1 MSQQIE
7 ETLLQAIKKDDIK
20 ACDALMETTQCG
32 AYRLGRFPVLSLMYL
47 YKSRKLISAYESM
60 FLKTTNSVTLNEPA
74 EVSKKFSAKAGKCL
88 RLYFSE
94 VVSPLEMLLI
104 LDDTKRLKRV
114 YPTLNLSSAVKGR
127 LKSIY
132 FIKYSLNIKF
142 EGNEI
147 IIERRPLNYRE
158 KKKIAAVCISV
169 ILVIAIVISSSVISS
184 VFAPVRLDKY
194 YDLTSDET
202 FTLDQDFYVTK
213 NHSIEEFNCTI
224 VGNGH
229 KIVFDKGATIKNFNG
244 NISDVTIESAGEAV
258 FAFVSENA
266 KIENVTFNVIADI
279 STSEATAFVAT
290 TNYGVIENVTVNVSG
305 KINALAK
312 SDNVTEELTFGGV
325 VLQNYVRNNNV
336 VGTIKNCVVNYS
348 QFSLVGEASANAVF
362 GGVAGVNNGYLQDCK
377 VTGQIVA
384 DTFDIA
390 GVCSLNNGF
399 LSDNVNEAELY
410 QTSSNAGWN
419 PIVCGIVLR
428 NNFSVEDC
436 KNTGKISAISNSDIA
451 SQDSKAPTVSAAGIA
466 YLNNHTV
473 GGCKNVGAVT
483 AVGKGEAYVGGIS
496 AHSYAKITDCLSS
509 GEITVTADTVYAGG
523 ILGYSE
529 IHYTVTLTGYSFA
542 WGNTVNCISQG
553 KINVTSIGDGVA
565 SVGGIVGYVDE
576 VGIEL
581 LSGISYFGGEVKGC
595 YFVGELTSDVDYSG
609 NIVGVCAENIYEN
622 NSYNLNDGVDYYNFD
637 GNYYLEGSV
646 NAFGAKVTDD
656 KEHFSVEDKG
666 ATAAA
671 IEVIQNLEA
680 YKSILKKVN

>member
-1 MSQQIE
+1 M
-7 ETLLQAIKKDDIK
+7 
-20 ACDALMETTQCG
+20 
-32 AYRLGRFPVLSLMYL
+32 
-47 YKSRKLISAYESM
+47 
-60 FLKTTNSVTLNEPA
+60 
-74 EVSKKFSAKAGKCL
+74 
-88 RLYFSE
+88 
-94 VVSPLEMLLI
+94 
-104 LDDTKRLKRV
+104 
-114 YPTLNLSSAVKGR
+114 
-127 LKSIY
+127 
-132 FIKYSLNIKF
+132 
-142 EGNEI
+142 
-147 IIERRPLNYRE
+147 
-158 KKKIAAVCISV
+158 
-169 ILVIAIVISSSVISS
+169 
-184 VFAPVRLDKY
+184 
-194 YDLTSDET
+194 
-202 FTLDQDFYVTK
+202 
-213 NHSIEEFNCTI
+213 
-224 VGNGH
+224 
-229 KIVFDKGATIKNFNG
+229 
-244 NISDVTIESAGEAV
+244 
-258 FAFVSENA
+258 
-266 KIENVTFNVIADI
+266 
-279 STSEATAFVAT
+279 
-290 TNYGVIENVTVNVSG
+290 
-305 KINALAK
+305 
-312 SDNVTEELTFGGV
+312 
-325 VLQNYVRNNNV
+325 
-336 VGTIKNCVVNYS
+336 
-348 QFSLVGEASANAVF
+348 
-362 GGVAGVNNGYLQDCK
+362 
-377 VTGQIVA
+377 
-384 DTFDIA
+384 
-390 GVCSLNNGF
+390 
-399 LSDNVNEAELY
+399 
-410 QTSSNAGWN
+410 
-419 PIVCGIVLR
+419 
-428 NNFSVEDC
+428 
-436 KNTGKISAISNSDIA
+436 
-451 SQDSKAPTVSAAGIA
+451 
-466 YLNNHTV
+466 NNHTV